1 MTSTAH
7 PITLGIEMS
16 NPSANASGHAP
27 THSIAF
33 WDERGHLIGSSAL
46 PESSRGSDAILH
58 AIASLARECAVVPN
72 SIACVIVSVGPG
84 GYTALRI
91 ATTSAKVLADTL
103 NAKLVAVPTSRVA
116 SCSIEDPQRPAL
128 IALASKKDRCHA
140 SLLKADGSIE
150 ELGII
155 DASAL
160 GSHAIK
166 SVVAD
171 HHLPKSFRERASSLN
186 LDVHPLRLDAR
197 ALLDASERIDPIDPL
212 HCAPIYAR
220 EPDAVT
226 QWRARTS
233 G

>member
-1 MTSTAH
+1 MDNAAL

-16 NPSANASGHAP
+16 NPSANATGQDP
-27 THSIAF
+27 THAIAF
-33 WDERGHLIGSSAL
+33 WDDQGNLVGSTAL
-46 PESSRGSDAILH
+46 PDSSRGSDAVLH
-58 AIASLARECAVVPN
+58 AIASLARECDVVP
-72 SIACVIVSVGPG
+72 SAIGRVIVSVGPG

-103 NAKLVAVPTSRVA
+103 GTQLIAVPTSRVA
-116 SCSIEDPQRPAL
+116 SCSIEDAQRPAL

-140 SLLKADGSIE
+140 SLLHVDGTIE

-155 DASAL
+155 DASAME
-160 GSHAIK
+160 SYEIK
-166 SVVAD
+166 TVVAD
-171 HHLPKSFRERASSLN
+171 HHLPKSFHERASSLK
-186 LDVHPLRLDAR
+186 LGVHPLRLDAR
-197 ALLDASERIDPIDPL
+197 ALLNASEGLDPINPL

>member
-1 MTSTAH
+1 MNDAPH

-16 NPSANASGHAP
+16 NPSANTPGQDP
-27 THSIAF
+27 THAIAF
-33 WDERGHLIGSSAL
+33 WDDQGNLVGSSAL
-46 PESSRGSDAILH
+46 PDSSRGSDAVLH
-58 AIASLARECAVVPN
+58 AIATLARDCDVVPGA
-72 SIACVIVSVGPG
+72 IGRVIVSVGPG

-103 NAKLVAVPTSRVA
+103 GAQLVAVPTARVA
-116 SCSIEDPQRPAL
+116 SCSIEDAHRPAL

-140 SLLKADGSIE
+140 SRLHVDGTIE

-160 GSHAIK
+160 ESHEIK
-166 SVVAD
+166 AVVAD
-171 HHLPKSFRERASSLN
+171 HHLPKSFHERASSLD
-186 LDVHPLRLDAR
+186 LGGHPLRLDAR
-197 ALLDASERIDPIDPL
+197 ALLSASEGIEPIDPL